1 MSRPFLLHFLDSM
14 DARRRFSIGGAT
26 AAANTWPTA
35 LFLCCSAK
43 RFRFSRGDM
52 LSLSAATRY
61 ESGPQSQGETIM
73 NETLAAWTPRVLSL
87 LRIYAGLLLFAHGT
101 AKILG
106 FPAVPNFANVQ
117 INSLVGASG
126 LIELIGGALFTIGLF
141 TRPVAFILS
150 GFAAVAYFLVSAPKG
165 FHPILNNG
173 ELASLF
179 SFVFLYFVCAGPG
192 PWSLDAMMK
201 RK

>member
-1 MSRPFLLHFLDSM
+1 M
-14 DARRRFSIGGAT
+14 DH
-26 AAANTWPTA
+26 
-35 LFLCCSAK
+35 L
-43 RFRFSRGDM
+43 
-52 LSLSAATRY
+52 
-61 ESGPQSQGETIM
+61 
-73 NETLAAWTPRVLSL
+73 LAAWAPRMLSV
-87 LRIYAGLLLFAHGT
+87 LRIYTGLLLLDHGT

-106 FPAVPNFANVQ
+106 FPAVPSFANVP
-117 INSLVGASG
+117 INSLTGASG
-126 LIELIGGALFTIGLF
+126 LIELIGGALFTVGLF

-150 GFAAVAYFLVSAPKG
+150 GFAAAAYFLMSAPRG

-179 SFVFLYFVCAGPG
+179 SFVLIYFVFDGPG